1 MPDVKA
7 SVCLDINVFIEHFLS
22 RAKDVRPTASSYL
35 FDCALS
41 GRFPGGTFQ
50 LVVSVAMVEQLED
63 VLRSNLNWSEPRARS
78 AGRLLHRMARAG
90 PDPIEV
96 ILVTASRH
104 VPFVTEEQERKAAA
118 DELKRRRSGDPE
130 RLHDEVQD
138 DMHVFMAA
146 MSKRAGILVTNNLND
161 FRTGKTIR
169 YEGRDDM
176 FVIPSADHHL
186 VVGRPSFAAHWL
198 REGVAPD
205 WTLIKSHDGD
215 FRRRADSASSFD
227 PGPDVAA

>member
-7 SVCLDINVFIEHFLS
+7 SVCLDINVFIESFLS
-22 RAKDVRPTASSYL
+22 RAKGVRPTAASYL
-35 FDCALS
+35 LDCATS

-50 LVVSVAMVEQLED
+50 LVVSVAMVEQLQD
-63 VLRSNLNWSEPRARS
+63 VLRRNLNWSEPRATA
-78 AGRLLHRMARAG
+78 AGQLLHRMARAG
-90 PDPIEV
+90 PDPFEV

-118 DELKRRRSGDPE
+118 DELNRHSSGDPE

-146 MSKRAGILVTNNLND
+146 MSKRADILVTNNLND
-161 FRTGKTIR
+161 FRVGKTIR

-186 VVGRPSFAAHWL
+186 VV
-198 REGVAPD
+198 
-205 WTLIKSHDGD
+205 
-215 FRRRADSASSFD
+215 
-227 PGPDVAA
+227 